1 MVVAISLRQWQSL
14 ARATE
19 IEPHLPAMESAL
31 GLDFC
36 LEGDR
41 FQGRDALAALIA
53 PWVAKR
59 TLAEVAKVFD
69 GLGVCW
75 GPYQTFTQLVE
86 EDWRCSEAN
95 PMFKDID
102 QPGIGTL
109 RTPGTP
115 VAFRASPR
123 QAPRPAPLLGEH
135 TDEIL
140 AEELGLSAAEIGAL
154 HDAGVVDGPKSVQ

>member
-1 MVVAISLRQWQSL
+1 
-14 ARATE
+14 
-19 IEPHLPAMESAL
+19 
-31 GLDFC
+31 

-41 FQGRDALAALIA
+41 FEGRDALAALIA

-59 TLAEVAKVFD
+59 TLAEVAEVFD
-69 GLGVCW
+69 RLGVCW

-86 EDWRCSEAN
+86 EDWRCSETN
-95 PMFKDID
+95 PMFTDIE

-115 VAFRASPR
+115 VAFRASSR

-140 AEELGLSAAEIGAL
+140 AGELGLSSAEIGAL
-154 HDAGVVDGPKSVQ
+154 HDAGIVAGPKDVG